1 MTTGQLEKAVLE
13 YTKGLPKEA
22 LKEIL
27 DFIQFIRQ
35 KKSSDNLTSELT
47 RLNSL
52 QIQHLEEEFQD
63 YRQLYPSE

>member
-1 MTTGQLEKAVLE
+1 MTTRQLEKAVLE
-13 YTKGLPKEA
+13 YSKGLPKEA

-35 KKSSDNLTSELT
+35 KKSPDNVTSELT
-47 RLNSL
+47 RLDSS
-52 QIQHLEEEFQD
+52 QAIHLEEEFKD

>member
-1 MTTGQLEKAVLE
+1 MTSGQLEKAVLE

-35 KKSSDNLTSELT
+35 KKSPDSLTSELT
-47 RLNSL
+47 QLNSS
-52 QIQHLEEEFQD
+52 QTQHLEEEFQD